1 MTTRVTVWN
10 EFLHEKTNE
19 EVKQI
24 YPNGIHKAIGVFLG
38 EETDFEV
45 RYATLEDPE
54 HGLSDD
60 VLNNTDVLIWW
71 GHMAHGRV
79 DDTVVDK
86 VHNRVLMGMG
96 LIALHSAHYSKIFK
110 RLMGTSCSLKW
121 RCAAEKSRIW
131 VIEPTHPIAEG
142 LGEYFELEQEE
153 MYGERFDIPA
163 PDTLVF
169 TSWFKGGE
177 IFRSGCCYNRGYG
190 RVFYFQPGHE
200 TYPSYYNENV
210 QKVIKNAVRWCK
222 PTTMLGSIT
231 AMKSDPLENLT

>member
-24 YPNGIHKAIGVFLG
+24 YPDGIHKAIGAFLG
-38 EETDFEV
+38 EEADFEI

-71 GHMAHGRV
+71 GHMAHARV
-79 DDTVVDK
+79 DDAIVDK
-86 VHNRVLMGMG
+86 VHSRVLMGMG

-121 RCAAEKSRIW
+121 RCAAEKSRVW

-142 LGEYFELEQEE
+142 LGDYFELEQEE

-200 TYPSYYNENV
+200 TYPSYYNKNV

-222 PTTMLGSIT
+222 PTKRLDSIT
-231 AMKSDPLENLT
+231 APKSEPLENLN